1 MNDAAF
7 IAALE
12 SGTLPNESMNHTAHL
27 RLALIF
33 RGEPEKAREV
43 LFKYVQRIGAHF
55 TAHARGGAPESMEL
69 CRG

>member
-12 SGTLPNESMNHTAHL
+12 SGTLPNESMNHAAHL

-33 RGEPEKAREV
+33 RGEPQKAKNRTI
-43 LFKYVQRIGAHF
+43 L
-55 TAHARGGAPESMEL
+55 
-69 CRG
+69 